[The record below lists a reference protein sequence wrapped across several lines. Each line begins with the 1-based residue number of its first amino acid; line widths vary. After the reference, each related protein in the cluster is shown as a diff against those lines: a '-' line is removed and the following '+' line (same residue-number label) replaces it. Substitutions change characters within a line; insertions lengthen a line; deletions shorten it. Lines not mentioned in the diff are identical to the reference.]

1 MAGNITEKL
10 GTNGQTITVTLA
22 SLTTNSL
29 RQSTVIDNTTD
40 LFQDVLL
47 MIKIKSGGSGTS
59 SSGVVNVYVYGT
71 VDNGT
76 TYTDGATGS
85 DAAMTPTSPSN
96 LRFIGQLNVVA
107 NTTTY
112 TGGPWSVAAAFGG
125 VMPAKWGIVIENKSG
140 GTLDSTEGNHAKLY
154 QGICSQYT

>member
-1 MAGNITEKL
+1 MAGNILENL

-22 SLTTNSL
+22 SLTTGSY
-29 RQSTVIDNTTD
+29 RQSTVVDNTSN

-47 MIKIKSGGSGTS
+47 MLKVKTGGSGTS
-59 SSGVVNVYVYGT
+59 AVGVVNVWVYAT

-76 TYTDGATGS
+76 TYTDGASGS
-85 DAAMTPTSPSN
+85 DGSFTPTSPSN
-96 LRFIGQLNVVA
+96 LRFVGQLNAVA
-107 NTTTY
+107 NSTTY

-125 VMPAKWGIVIENKSG
+125 VMPAKWGIVVQNSTG

-154 QGICSQYT
+154 QGIYSQYT